1 MHDNAARGSEHEIQL
16 SPNRDSGTRCR
27 SHDPFR
33 DAAKNE
39 MCDAGSAVGVH
50 DDQVRRLAEIEGI
63 STRIILVNSAMANPR
78 RNGD

>member
-1 MHDNAARGSEHEIQL
+1 
-16 SPNRDSGTRCR
+16 
-27 SHDPFR
+27 
-33 DAAKNE
+33 

-50 DDQVRRLAEIEGI
+50 DDQVRRLAEIEGT